1 MIAKFLS
8 LPKDEKLLLV
18 EAIVLLFIS
27 KLIVCFPFRHYIKL
41 LNPVGDPQQEPDL
54 GLLIKIGKSLHRAN
68 KLAFWKNICL
78 VKSVAARFMLTR
90 RGIPSVFTLGL
101 YFNDGMKLGAHAWV
115 KSSEVF
121 VTPRGDINF
130 KEIFSI

>member
-1 MIAKFLS
+1 MIIKFLS
-8 LPKDEKLLLV
+8 LPIDEKLLLI
-18 EAIVLLFIS
+18 EAIVFLFIS
-27 KLIVCFPFRHYIKL
+27 KIIVFFPFRQYIKL
-41 LNPVGDPQQEPDL
+41 LRPVGDPHKEPEL
-54 GLLIKIGKSLHRAN
+54 VLLIKIGKSLHRAN

-101 YFNDGMKLGAHAWV
+101 FFHDGMKLGAHAWV
-115 KSSEVF
+115 NSGEVY
-121 VTPRGDINF
+121 VTPRGESNF